1 MKLHREN
8 MVDLI
13 NQYLDFD
20 GNQASD
26 GGESY
31 GYQSG
36 LFDTIEYLFGAQVRA
51 DMYKMY
57 RDILSNNEVN
67 NGK

>member
-20 GNQASD
+20 GNRASD

-31 GYQSG
+31 GYLSG
-36 LFDTIEYLFGAQVRA
+36 LLDTVEYLFGAQVRS
-51 DMYKMY
+51 DMYKIY
-57 RDILSNNEVN
+57 REILSNNEVN
-67 NGK
+67 K